1 MLQNNFIS
9 SIEMKALELN
19 TEYLGVSTLQLMEN
33 AGKAVA
39 EEIAKRFKPN
49 SKIVVFCGTGRNGGD
64 GLVAARHLA
73 NLGFKVLVNLIGKES
88 DLKSSIT
95 IKNWEAIKGMLWTIE
110 THVLSDSS
118 MIHPCESDVIV
129 DALLG
134 TGAKGFLK
142 QPILQAVKAI
152 NESKGFK
159 IAVDVPTG
167 VDSDTGEILGEAVK
181 ADLTI
186 TFHKIKIGL
195 KKAEEYCGEI
205 KVAEIGIPL
214 EAELFAGPGDIELVK
229 KPRSLKSHKG
239 DFGKLLVIGGSQTYI
254 GAPTF
259 VGLAALRTGADL
271 VYIAS
276 PEKTAYAI
284 STISPNL
291 ISIKL
296 FGDHLS
302 LANLGEIQPLINKV
316 DAVVVGPGLGI
327 HKETEEALKKIF
339 NMLNEF
345 KKPFLVDAD
354 AIKTFGE
361 SEINL
366 KTSVI
371 LTPHAGEF
379 EKLTGIKP
387 STSLKERIEEVK
399 EAAKKFKVII
409 LLKGGVD
416 IISDG
421 EKFKLNFT
429 GNPGM
434 TVGGTGDVLAG
445 IAGAF
450 LAQGF
455 NPFNSAVAAAFING
469 AAGDMVYLEKGYH
482 MVSTDLIEKI
492 PKAIEEAPQLK
503 FPFYNQLT

>member
-1 MLQNNFIS
+1 MFLNDYVS

-19 TEYLGVSTLQLMEN
+19 AEYLGVSTLQLMEN

-39 EEIAKRFKPN
+39 EEISKRFKPN
-49 SKIVVFCGTGRNGGD
+49 AKITVFCGTGRNGGD

-73 NLGFKVLVNLIGKES
+73 SLGFKVSVKLIGKEN
-88 DLKSSIT
+88 DLKSSIVV
-95 IKNWEAIKGMLWTIE
+95 KNWEAVKNMLWHIE
-110 THVLSDSS
+110 TQILSDSS
-118 MIHPCESDVIV
+118 VINSCESDVII

-159 IAVDVPTG
+159 VAVDVPTG
-167 VDSDTGEILGEAVK
+167 VDSDSGEVLGDAVK

-186 TFHKIKIGL
+186 TFHKPKLGL
-195 KKAEEYCGEI
+195 KKAEKFCGEV

-214 EAELFAGPGDIELVK
+214 EAELFAGPGDVELVK
-229 KPRSLKSHKG
+229 KPRSLESHKG
-239 DFGKLLVIGGSQTYI
+239 DFGRLLVIGGSETYI
-254 GAPTF
+254 GAPAF
-259 VGLAALRTGADL
+259 VGLAALRVGVDL

-291 ISIKL
+291 ITIKL
-296 FGDHLS
+296 FGNHLS
-302 LANLGEIQPLINKV
+302 LNNFGEIQSLIKRV
-316 DAVVVGPGLGI
+316 DAVVVGPGLGT

-339 NMLNEF
+339 NALNEF
-345 KKPFLVDAD
+345 KKPFLIDAD

-361 SEINL
+361 SGIIGA
-366 KTSVI
+366 SVI

-379 EKLTGIKP
+379 EKLTGVKP
-387 STSLKERIEEVK
+387 SSSIKERVEEVK
-399 EAAKKFKVII
+399 EAAKKFKAVI
-409 LLKGGVD
+409 LLKGNIDV
-416 IISDG
+416 ISNG

-450 LAQGF
+450 LAQGAE
-455 NPFNSAVAAAFING
+455 PFKSAVAAAFING
-469 AAGDMVYLEKGYH
+469 VAGDMAYLEKGYH
-482 MVSTDLIEKI
+482 IVSTDLIEKI
-492 PKAIEEAPQLK
+492 PKAVDEASKLK
-503 FPFYNQLT
+503 FSFQNRLT

>member
-1 MLQNNFIS
+1 MLQNDFIS

-19 TEYLGVSTLQLMEN
+19 SEYLGVSTLQLMEN

-39 EEIAKRFKPN
+39 EEISKRFKPN
-49 SKIVVFCGTGRNGGD
+49 AKVTVFCGTGRNGGD

-73 NLGFKVLVNLIGKES
+73 SLGFKVSVKLIGKES
-88 DLKSSIT
+88 DLKSSIVV
-95 IKNWEAIKGMLWTIE
+95 KNWEAVKSMLWSIE
-110 THVLSDSS
+110 TQILPDSS
-118 MIHPCESDVIV
+118 VVNSCESDVII

-134 TGAKGFLK
+134 TGAKGLLK

-159 IAVDVPTG
+159 VAVDIPTG
-167 VDSDTGEILGEAVK
+167 IDSDSGEILGDAVK
-181 ADLTI
+181 ADLTV
-186 TFHKIKIGL
+186 TFHKPKFGL
-195 KKAEEYCGEI
+195 KKAKEFCGEV

-214 EAELFAGPGDIELVK
+214 EAELFAGPGDVELVK
-229 KPRSLKSHKG
+229 KPRSLEAHKG
-239 DFGKLLVIGGSQTYI
+239 DFGRLLIIGGSETYI

-259 VGLAALRTGADL
+259 VGLAALRVGVDL

-291 ISIKL
+291 ITIKL

-302 LANLGEIQPLINKV
+302 LDNLGEIQSLIKRV
-316 DAVVVGPGLGI
+316 DAVVVGPGLGT

-339 NMLNEF
+339 NVLNEF
-345 KKPFLVDAD
+345 KKPFLIDAD

-361 SEINL
+361 TKINL
-366 KTSVI
+366 EAPVI

-379 EKLTGIKP
+379 EKLTGVKP
-387 STSLKERIEEVK
+387 SSLIRERIEEVK
-399 EAAKKFKVII
+399 EAARKFKAVI
-409 LLKGGVD
+409 LLKGYVD
-416 IISDG
+416 VISNG

-450 LAQGF
+450 LAQGID
-455 NPFNSAVAAAFING
+455 PFKSAVAAAFING
-469 AAGDMVYLEKGYH
+469 VAGDTAYSEKGYH
-482 MVSTDLIEKI
+482 IVSTDLIEKI
-492 PKAIEEAPQLK
+492 PKAIDEASQLRFSFK
-503 FPFYNQLT
+503 R